1 MWGKVNITEALK
13 ICCTKATRNGKY
25 VLWGYQ
31 HSWHQTRTAVYVR
44 YVFEV
49 GMMSVAVEF

>member
-1 MWGKVNITEALK
+1 MEGNVEWLMWGKVNITKALK

-31 HSWHQTRTAVYVR
+31 HFLTSDSYYRVR
-44 YVFEV
+44 QIRF
-49 GMMSVAVEF
+49 